1 MLIEYDDSNEISQ
14 EKEEILLEPRKEKKK
29 ELPELSLHAMEGS
42 LSHTTIRIL
51 GHINNK
57 PVNILLDS
65 GSTHNFI
72 DPKAVHGT
80 GLQIEHTSSFSVTI
94 AGDDK
99 LQTVGVCKDVLVKCQ
114 GTDIVADFHIL
125 PIGGCQMVLGVE
137 WMHTLDEVSLNFQ
150 FQKVR
155 LVKGDKQWVLKGIH
169 LGSMELVH
177 EGVMDKTMC
186 QMAKGWIMYACSK
199 VEEGSSI
206 GTEVMSSEMRALCTE
221 FSKIFEKPKGLPPR
235 RSYDHQILLVKDAEP
250 VNLRPYR
257 HPWEQK
263 NAIEKND

>member
-1 MLIEYDDSNEISQ
+1 M
-14 EKEEILLEPRKEKKK
+14 
-29 ELPELSLHAMEGS
+29 
-42 LSHTTIRIL
+42 
-51 GHINNK
+51 
-57 PVNILLDS
+57 
-65 GSTHNFI
+65 
-72 DPKAVHGT
+72 
-80 GLQIEHTSSFSVTI
+80 
-94 AGDDK
+94 
-99 LQTVGVCKDVLVKCQ
+99 
-114 GTDIVADFHIL
+114 
-125 PIGGCQMVLGVE
+125 
-137 WMHTLDEVSLNFQ
+137 
-150 FQKVR
+150 
-155 LVKGDKQWVLKGIH
+155 VKGDKQWVLKGIH

-263 NAIEKND
+263 NAIEKMIEEMLESGIIRDSRSPYVSPVLMVRIGRWYIALVCKL